1 MKTCHEKRD
10 IFLDTVSSC
19 CFFYVMNLKQLV
31 ENARQTLAETGLDH
45 LPDGRTNQRLDERVV
60 RFLRQAG
67 VVSPPEGHG
76 PGAVWGQL
84 HHEQILVCRALQR
97 EGVTLAEVA
106 ECVRGKDEK
115 CLQSLRSDLLEKL
128 RSPKQQQPATK
139 CPSWRI
145 GEDFILVSPSGRSVP
160 PVILN
165 DIQQLLSTLPA

>member
-1 MKTCHEKRD
+1 
-10 IFLDTVSSC
+10 
-19 CFFYVMNLKQLV
+19 MNLKRLV

-84 HHEQILVCRALQR
+84 HHEQILACRALQR
-97 EGVTLAEVA
+97 GGATLAEVA
-106 ECVRGKDEK
+106 ECVRGKDQK
-115 CLQSLRSDLLEKL
+115 SLQSLRSDLLEKL
-128 RSPKQQQPATK
+128 QSPKFQEAAKK

-145 GEDFILVSPSGRSVP
+145 GEDFILVSPSGRSIP
-160 PVILN
+160 PIILN
-165 DIQQLLSTLPA
+165 EIQHLLSTLPE